1 MNVSSDD
8 QVAGVDPGSAVGPD
22 AAVADAAVADSVDP
36 AAVEH
41 ARAHLPAPAAVADVA
56 DVLSLLGEP
65 HRLTLLLT
73 LRGGELCV
81 HDLALTAG
89 QSESA
94 TSHALKLLRAH
105 RVVTPR
111 REGRRMYYR
120 LEDPHVLELLDL
132 ALTPTAHS
140 PLRHPE
146 RGEGA

>member
-8 QVAGVDPGSAVGPD
+8 QVTVVDPGSAVGPD
-22 AAVADAAVADSVDP
+22 PEVVDAVDSDAVDP
-36 AAVEH
+36 DAVGH

-65 HRLTLLLT
+65 HRLTILLA

-105 RVVTPR
+105 RVVAPR

-120 LEDPHVLELLDL
+120 LEDPHVVELLDL
-132 ALTPTAHS
+132 ALAHTAHS

-146 RGEGA
+146 REGGA

>member
-22 AAVADAAVADSVDP
+22 SAVADAAVADSVDP
-36 AAVEH
+36 AVEH

-65 HRLTLLLT
+65 HRLTLLLA

-105 RVVTPR
+105 AHGVLDAAQQVL
-111 REGRRMYYR
+111 REAHG
-120 LEDPHVLELLDL
+120 LDHSTL
-132 ALTPTAHS
+132 QIEPTEHRADAES
-140 PLRHPE
+140 TW
-146 RGEGA
+146 

>member
-1 MNVSSDD
+1 M
-8 QVAGVDPGSAVGPD
+8 AGVDPGSAVGPD
-22 AAVADAAVADSVDP
+22 SAVADAAVADSVDP
-36 AAVEH
+36 AVEH
-41 ARAHLPAPAAVADVA
+41 ARAHLPAPAAVTDVA

-65 HRLTLLLT
+65 HRLTLPLA

-120 LEDPHVLELLDL
+120 ATAP
-132 ALTPTAHS
+132 PTAEVRRRSAPAAAIAPASRS
-140 PLRHPE
+140 PWC
-146 RGEGA
+146 